1 MSMLFL
7 SVKMFIKTVNINTSI
22 SSKTLNFEI
31 TKNCN
36 SYPIVVKFLKLK
48 NELLDYINV

>member
-7 SVKMFIKTVNINTSI
+7 SEKMFLKTVNINTSI
-22 SSKTLNFEI
+22 SLKWFIFQN

-36 SYPIVVKFLKLK
+36 SYPIVVKFLKVK
-48 NELLDYINV
+48 YDIMDSDYV